1 MSHSPPVA
9 AAEADVPVESEERQP
24 SEGENTESQWLT
36 MNGIK
41 LADES
46 KKESEL
52 PHIDVVHVTTMRPM
66 QDLHNLDDLLMDVEV
81 VDTREL
87 IFQCDV
93 SSILIGDLT
102 NKAIELQAT
111 RLLHELIARQTT
123 ISVCIFTPSYD
134 FGSLIVK
141 MALSL
146 AARFEDV
153 YPGIFFNTIQIE
165 LDCFTGTLGT
175 PTEIPVEE
183 PHDGGSLPG
192 HTPYSPKA
200 RFADSGW
207 ISMERTLLQLSA
219 PHRSSQLD
227 LRPAPALEPFLDAP
241 AYKKW
246 DGSVDSQILYIHG
259 TSYVTTH
266 ELANKCFLAWRS
278 KQRWKHDRNAF
289 KSLSFTFSSTDP
301 LRASISDMMASLVVQ
316 ITMNTGQFHEYRK
329 DVNQKLQDMFLIVIL
344 LHDFDECRPEG
355 RSRFL
360 DYYAK
365 LSEETEQ
372 DLKLLI
378 TSRKPNALLPELKR
392 WTKLDV
398 DGMAFSPVKG
408 DLETNLWG
416 LSRFCPIKDT
426 TDRIQKLINGL
437 ITMDPTHLHKIL
449 QLLQAHTGWPE
460 ELSPQCLSH
469 FIRLLELVDSADTPE
484 RVLHKI
490 LRSHA
495 QCNELCWTLNWLISG
510 HRPVSPRQ
518 LAAILLQ
525 HRNHQADEQTA
536 SPTSLLI
543 QKPTEATQ
551 LQLESWLRG
560 FADFTCDEV
569 TIRRDIWDLLSDDAG
584 LGDDTGFEEFSWNEI
599 RRSAHETIVEF
610 CLAHLSYEST
620 LAALKSLLRVY
631 QSQVDRQQETH
642 EIVAPMISENQEIA
656 LYLAEALPYHLSR
669 CEPGYSANM
678 VQLLLANSATESS
691 TVWAKVYWAASNPL
705 TRARRPPESTLTVLV
720 GLGLASEQEV
730 NKADDMSRA
739 ESLVALARSNSGDL
753 VPKLLKKMQPQI
765 ETCTDVLLAALQ
777 AGDESTALQ
786 AVQSILSHPESN
798 RDTYSWPW
806 SVLWAATW
814 LKMHN
819 LVEKLLSNGVRADPQ
834 DSVAS
839 TPAIP
844 LGFFVSPLYMASLI
858 GHTETVKSLLRHGAK
873 TDVLRNNKYG
883 PRNAAAHGGHADV
896 LRAFITQDPSV
907 ILARQPSTML
917 YTASDWGNRKAV
929 KVLLELGSDPNISRA
944 APPEVDWEWTPLAAA
959 TYLALPDTVELLL
972 SHGADPNRLNPYG
985 ADTPLWYAA
994 VFSPMVRCVRSLL
1007 RHGGDPNHK
1016 HFEQPLMHE
1025 IAYFAKHSEAFIE
1038 ICDALVV
1045 GERPIDVNAADSE
1058 GDTALMIASRTG
1070 NVTLVRWLLSHDADI
1085 NALDNFNRSA
1095 IYWAVYHIQ
1104 PLVVEELLKS
1114 QPKLD
1119 VSISETQEPIL
1130 NTAIGEPTGE
1140 GTPTVVRLLLNAG
1153 ANTNLVN
1160 HRECSSIT
1168 VAAAGDNTDVAK
1180 MVIDKGVNVNQRD
1193 LSGLTPLC
1201 RAVVFSSGTSMVRLL
1216 VESGAKLDV
1225 TVDDEDGGSLLHLS
1239 LLDESPEKLR
1249 TLLEFRKDININALD
1264 NYKQTPLICATAMS
1278 RIQHLQLLIR
1288 AGADLN
1294 VQEANGAT
1302 ALHKAVRS
1310 DEVLQI
1316 LLREP
1321 DTDINHMVPGIG
1333 SPLWLACRLAL
1344 VSAVEILLNH
1354 GADIH
1359 IVEPNELASTTLMA
1373 AMLPYEAIR
1382 NQDAM
1387 KIDAIVRMLV
1397 FKGLAVQ
1404 QTVPGNRFYTALS
1417 AGCFG
1422 AGVGTINFLID
1433 EGASAQLAD
1442 PVSGRLPLHYAAANG
1457 LENFQAILLPY
1468 RGDMMACDKEGKN
1481 CLHWAAQFGN
1491 AKTVEY
1497 ILSKPNSEEY
1507 VNKPDSDGW
1516 TPLCWAVRQWDSGWC
1531 EAMRSESRDYIG
1543 VIRCLLQNKADP
1555 TVRCQLGNGTTTEA
1569 LTPLDL
1575 ARRSNKDDHVAN
1587 FLLASLRERQESED
1601 VQSVEGVNEPVQQY
1615 ALHSRICDICLN
1627 VRPLASSVSLFKL
1640 ITF

>member
-1 MSHSPPVA
+1 
-9 AAEADVPVESEERQP
+9 
-24 SEGENTESQWLT
+24 
-36 MNGIK
+36 
-41 LADES
+41 
-46 KKESEL
+46 
-52 PHIDVVHVTTMRPM
+52 
-66 QDLHNLDDLLMDVEV
+66 
-81 VDTREL
+81 
-87 IFQCDV
+87 
-93 SSILIGDLT
+93 
-102 NKAIELQAT
+102 
-111 RLLHELIARQTT
+111 
-123 ISVCIFTPSYD
+123 
-134 FGSLIVK
+134 

-146 AARFEDV
+146 AARFEGI
-153 YPGIFFNTIQIE
+153 YPEIFFNTIQIE

-183 PHDGGSLPG
+183 PHDGGSLPR
-192 HTPYSPKA
+192 HTLYSPKA
-200 RFADSGW
+200 IFADPGW
-207 ISMERTLLQLSA
+207 IPMERTLLQLSA
-219 PHRSSQLD
+219 PHRPSQFD
-227 LRPAPALEPFLDAP
+227 LRPKPALEPFLDAP
-241 AYKKW
+241 VYKKW
-246 DGSVDSQILYIHG
+246 DGRVDSQILYIHG
-259 TSYVTTH
+259 TSYITTH

-278 KQRWKHDRNAF
+278 KQRWKDDGNAF
-289 KSLSFTFSSTDP
+289 KSLSFTFCSADP
-301 LRASISDMMASLVVQ
+301 LRASISGMMTSLVVQ
-316 ITMNTGQFHEYRK
+316 TTMNTGQFHESRK
-329 DVNQKLQDMFLIVIL
+329 DVNQKLQDLFLIGAGWTDQSCLSIFECIRFLLREPAAVIL
-344 LHDFDECRPEG
+344 LHDFDECRSEG

-378 TSRKPNALLPELKR
+378 TSRKPNALLPELMR

-398 DGMAFSPVKG
+398 DDMAFSPING
-408 DLETNLWG
+408 ELETNVEDLT
-416 LSRFCPIKDT
+416 RFCPIKDA
-426 TDRIQKLINGL
+426 TDRIQKLMNSL
-437 ITMDPTHLHKIL
+437 IAMDPICLHKIL

-460 ELSPQCLSH
+460 DLSPQCLSH
-469 FIRLLELVDSADTPE
+469 FIRLLELVDSADTPG
-484 RVLHKI
+484 RVLQKI

-495 QCNELCWTLNWLISG
+495 QSDELCWALNWLISG

-525 HRNHQADEQTA
+525 HRNQQADESTA
-536 SPTSLLI
+536 SPVSSLV
-543 QKPTEATQ
+543 QEPTEAAQ
-551 LQLESWLRG
+551 LQLESWLKG

-569 TIRRDIWDLLSDDAG
+569 TIRRDTWDLLGDDVG
-584 LGDDTGFEEFSWNEI
+584 PRDDTGLEDFAWNEI

-610 CLAHLSYEST
+610 CLTYLSYDST
-620 LAALKSLLRVY
+620 IAALKSLLRVY
-631 QSQVDRQQETH
+631 ESQVDRQRETH
-642 EIVAPMISENQEIA
+642 QIMAPMISENQEIT
-656 LYLAEALPYHLSR
+656 LYLAEALPHHLSR
-669 CEPGYSANM
+669 CEPGYSANI
-678 VQLLLANSATESS
+678 VKLLLANSTAKSS
-691 TVWAKVYWAASNPL
+691 ILWAKVYWATSNPL
-705 TRARRPPESTLTVLV
+705 TRARKQPESTLSVLV
-720 GLGLASEQEV
+720 GLGLASEEEV
-730 NKADDMSRA
+730 KKGDEMSRA
-739 ESLVALARSNSGDL
+739 HCLVALAGSNAGGL
-753 VPKLLKKMQPQI
+753 LPTLLKEIQPAI
-765 ETCTDVLLAALQ
+765 ETYTDVLLAAVQ

-786 AVQSILSHPESN
+786 AVQSILSHPEWN
-798 RDTYSWPW
+798 QNTYPWPW

-819 LVEKLLSNGVRADPQ
+819 LVEKLLNNGVRADPQ

-839 TPAIP
+839 SPAIP

-896 LRAFITQDPSV
+896 LRAFIAQDPSV
-907 ILARQPSTML
+907 ILTRQPSTML

-1016 HFEQPLMHE
+1016 NFEQPLMHE
-1025 IAYFAKHSEAFIE
+1025 IAYSAKNSETFIE

-1045 GERPIDVNAADSE
+1045 GKRPINVNAADSE

-1070 NVTLVRWLLSHDADI
+1070 NMALIRWLLSHNADI
-1085 NALDNFNRSA
+1085 NALDNFDRSA
-1095 IYWAVYHIQ
+1095 LYWAVYHIQ

-1119 VSISETQEPIL
+1119 VLAGETHEPIL

-1140 GTPTVVRLLLNAG
+1140 GTPAVVRLLLDAG

-1160 HRECSSIT
+1160 YRECSSIT

-1180 MVIDKGVNVNQRD
+1180 TVIDKGVNVNQKD

-1201 RAVVFSSGTSMVRLL
+1201 RAVVFSSGTSMIRLL

-1249 TLLEFRKDININALD
+1249 TLLEFRKEININAVD
-1264 NYKQTPLICATAMS
+1264 KHKQTPLLCATAMS

-1310 DEVLQI
+1310 DEVLRI
-1316 LLREP
+1316 LLKEP
-1321 DTDINHMVPGIG
+1321 DTDINHMMPGVG
-1333 SPLWLACRLAL
+1333 SPLWLACRLTL
-1344 VSAVEILLNH
+1344 VPAVEILLDH

-1359 IVEPNELASTTLMA
+1359 AIAPNELASTTLMA
-1373 AMLPYEAIR
+1373 AMLPYSRAIR

-1433 EGASAQLAD
+1433 EGASAQLVD

-1468 RGDMMACDKEGKN
+1468 RGDMMAGDKEDKN

-1491 AKTVEY
+1491 AKTVGY

-1575 ARRSNKDDHVAN
+1575 ARRSNKDDPIAN
-1587 FLLASLRERQESED
+1587 LLLASLRERQEHED
-1601 VQSVEGVNEPVQQY
+1601 VQSIEGVDEPVRRY
-1615 ALHSRICDICLN
+1615 ALHSHICDICLN
-1627 VRPLASSVSLFKL
+1627 QIFGLSYKCKDCPDYDVCTKCLAHNTTFHSRATQGDGKDHVLERRSDMEEYASPSSHAESVSDGGSDVPHTRNKSVDENDLEEESGAGDDFMGDEL
-1640 ITF
+1640 DDIGLREP